1 MQDIKM
7 LVFALACLI
16 GAIVLIIVTEGNQEA
31 VSLLFA
37 TALGAMGINQMQTAK
52 KVGEA
57 KKEEEK

>member
-1 MQDIKM
+1 MEDIRT

-16 GAIVLIIVTEGNQEA
+16 GAIVLIIATEGNQEA

-37 TALGAMGINQMQTAK
+37 TAIGAMGYNQMQTAK

-57 KKEEEK
+57 KKEQE

>member
-1 MQDIKM
+1 MEDIRT

-16 GAIVLIIVTEGNQEA
+16 GAIVLIISTDGNQEA

-37 TALGAMGINQMQTAK
+37 TAIGAMGINQMQTAK

-57 KKEEEK
+57 KKEQE